1 VHPQP
6 AVGDGAIK
14 TCFVFRL
21 RALEL
26 KQERSV
32 DQLDEDAAV
41 STALAICTSLRAA
54 ASGSLRL
61 LRSTNFMGFGSF
73 CGARLEH
80 EAEAE
85 RNRRAFN
92 RLAVITRRERQRNG
106 PSAAATLRPSGL
118 YCAGRKPS
126 TMGTLT
132 WFRFHYTSPV
142 E

>member
-1 VHPQP
+1 MHPEP

-92 RLAVITRRERQRNG
+92 RLAVITRRERQRN
-106 PSAAATLRPSGL
+106 PQRCSNAEAIRAVLRWAKTKHNGNL
-118 YCAGRKPS
+118 N
-126 TMGTLT
+126 M
-132 WFRFHYTSPV
+132 V
-142 E
+142 